1 MAVILLHHLI
11 SYSWHITSLVSMVMV
26 TELYK
31 NKSCQAQHI
40 LFRAPLQVLPPGEFN
55 GTILESLP
63 VYIKVL

>member
-1 MAVILLHHLI
+1 M
-11 SYSWHITSLVSMVMV
+11 SMVMM

-55 GTILESLP
+55 GTVLESLP